1 MCLASY
7 PESCHASVAAIS
19 LAPHACGRDET
30 KQTEDAI
37 CSRKIQGL
45 RRWCAEPHQALIAS
59 QMRSVLENDAS
70 TAHLEEDLW
79 EQRSQ
84 NEWWYDRQ
92 NVWRLLLLTR
102 WELQQN
108 RKSSVLAQCSWSR
121 YHACQGQ
128 DDMKGSGWC
137 IP

>member
-1 MCLASY
+1 MFPQNPGPAQVVRRATSGSDCQS
-7 PESCHASVAAIS
+7 
-19 LAPHACGRDET
+19 
-30 KQTEDAI
+30 DAV
-37 CSRKIQGL
+37 CSG
-45 RRWCAEPHQALIAS
+45 
-59 QMRSVLENDAS
+59 NDAS

-108 RKSSVLAQCSWSR
+108 RKSSVLAHCSWSR

-128 DDMKGSGWC
+128 DDIKGSGWC